1 MATNPASISGTVR
14 GVDATLAGCIIQSYS
29 TTSAPIVEQVADQK
43 GAIAAEVKY
52 DSRTDIS
59 LTVIASS
66 SAPPTSIPKEGEEWD
81 FDGSKWFVDSVQ
93 KGQTYNAATQW
104 TIAAHK
110 YDNTPKSK

>member
-1 MATNPASISGTVR
+1 MATTPAKITGTVR
-14 GVDATLAGCIIQSYS
+14 GVDATLNGCIIQSYS

-52 DSRTDIS
+52 DSRTDLS

-66 SAPPTSIPKEGEEWD
+66 STPPSSIPNAGDEWQ

-110 YDNTPKSK
+110 YDNTPSAT

>member
-1 MATNPASISGTVR
+1 MATKPTTINGTVR
-14 GVDATLAGCIIQSYS
+14 GVDATLNGCIIQSYS
-29 TTSAPIVEQVADQK
+29 TTSAPIVEQVPDQN

-52 DSRTDIS
+52 DKRTDLS

-66 SAPPTSIPKEGEEWD
+66 STPPSTIPNAGEEWS

-93 KGQTYNAATQW
+93 KGQTYNSATQW

-110 YDNTPKSK
+110 YENTPSVT

>member
-29 TTSAPIVEQVADQK
+29 TTSAPIGEQVADQK
-43 GAIAAEVKY
+43 GAIAAEIKY
-52 DSRTDIS
+52 DSRTDLS

-66 SAPPTSIPKEGEEWD
+66 SLPPTMPSAGDEWS
-81 FDGSKWFVDSVQ
+81 FEGSKWSVDSVQ

-110 YDNTPKSK
+110 YDNTPSAT

>member
-1 MATNPASISGTVR
+1 MATNPATINGTVR
-14 GVDATLAGCIIQSYS
+14 GVDAALTGCIIQSYS
-29 TTSAPIVEQVADQK
+29 TTEAPIVEQVADQN
-43 GAIAAEVKY
+43 GAIGAEVKY
-52 DSRTDIS
+52 DTRTDIS

-66 SAPPTSIPKEGEEWD
+66 STAPSTIPSAGDEWT

-110 YDNTPKSK
+110 YDNTPA

>member
-1 MATNPASISGTVR
+1 MATTPASIKGTVR

-52 DSRTDIS
+52 DTRTDLS

-66 SAPPTSIPKEGEEWD
+66 STPPTMPSAGEEWS
-81 FDGSKWFVDSVQ
+81 FDNSKWFVDSVQ
-93 KGQTYNAATQW
+93 KGQTYNSATQW

-110 YDNTPKSK
+110 YENTPSVT